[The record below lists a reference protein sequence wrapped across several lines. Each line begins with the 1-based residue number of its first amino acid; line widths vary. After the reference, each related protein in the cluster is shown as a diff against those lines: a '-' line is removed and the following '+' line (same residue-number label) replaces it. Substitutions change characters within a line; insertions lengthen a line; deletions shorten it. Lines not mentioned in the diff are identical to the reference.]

1 MVSARRS
8 EPYADA
14 MTTRLSQGARDRLVD
29 LAVVLVVL
37 WFTLAQFGSRGFGEY
52 EDTATAPDGLGF
64 GLVLLTVLPLFW
76 RRQAPFAVLLAT
88 LAPSLALAALGY
100 AVHAHIAPAAALYA
114 FAARPERGRL
124 WPVLA
129 TAAAGYVALVVVEL
143 LASSFSL
150 EDYILPV
157 LIWTGAWLVGDRRR
171 VGRIRALEE
180 RDRVQREQQLVVAEE
195 RARIAREL
203 HDSAG
208 HALNTIL
215 VQAGAARLLRESD
228 SERSARAVETIEELA
243 RETIEDI
250 DRIVGSLREEAEA
263 DRAPL
268 PGVEQIPALVER
280 QRASGLDVKLRFEGE
295 PGRTLPAAVDRAAYR
310 IAQESLTNAARHGAG
325 TAAMEVRRG
334 ADALELTVRNPV
346 GESARTRPGGG
357 RGIAG
362 MRERAKLLGGSLEA
376 GRNGA
381 EFHVRARLPYDRA
394 R

>member
-1 MVSARRS
+1 
-8 EPYADA
+8 
-14 MTTRLSQGARDRLVD
+14 MTTRLSQSARDRLVD

-52 EDTATAPDGLGF
+52 EDTATAPDALGF
-64 GLVLLTVLPLFW
+64 GLILLAVLPLFW
-76 RRQAPFAVLLAT
+76 RRQAPYLVLLAT

-100 AVHAHIAPAAALYA
+100 GVHAHVAPAAALYA

-124 WPVLA
+124 WPVIA
-129 TAAAGYVALVVVEL
+129 TAAAGYIALVVVEL
-143 LASSFSL
+143 LASSFSV

-171 VGRIRALEE
+171 VGRIRAAEE
-180 RDRVQREQQLVVAEE
+180 QELVVAEE

-228 SERSARAVETIEELA
+228 RERSAQAVKTIEELA

-250 DRIVGSLREEAEA
+250 DRIVGSLREESEA
-263 DRAPL
+263 DRTPL
-268 PGVEQIPALVER
+268 PGVNQIPALVER
-280 QRASGLDVKLRFEGE
+280 QRASGLDVRLRIEGE
-295 PGRTLPAAVDRAAYR
+295 PGRAVPTAVDRAAFR

-325 TAAMEVRRG
+325 TAEMAIRRG
-334 ADALELTVRNPV
+334 ADSLELTISNPI
-346 GESARTRPGGG
+346 GDSARTRPGGG

-376 GRNGA
+376 GSNGA
-381 EFHVRARLPYDRA
+381 QFHLRARLPYDRA